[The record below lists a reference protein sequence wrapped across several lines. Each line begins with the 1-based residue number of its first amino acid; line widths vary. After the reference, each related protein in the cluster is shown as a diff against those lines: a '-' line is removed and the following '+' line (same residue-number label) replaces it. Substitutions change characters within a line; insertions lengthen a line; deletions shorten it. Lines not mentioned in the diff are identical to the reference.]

1 VYSNAYTVI
10 GEVWMKGVG
19 GSWFVAKLTIAVL
32 VLTVAISGCAN
43 QAPRDWGACG
53 AGGAAL
59 GAIAGAGAG
68 LGLEYNNKAHPS
80 TANSAAAAGGGA
92 LIGAIIG
99 LVAGHELCDPLV
111 PPPPPAPQTI
121 TAPMSVA
128 APVTAPPAAPART
141 RIVLRGV
148 HFDFNKYNIRPDD
161 EPVLDEAVESLK
173 EHPDVTVNVNGY
185 CDAVGSVGYNL
196 RLSRERAA
204 AVVQYL
210 SEHGVAASR
219 LVAHGYGKT
228 NFVAS
233 NDTAEGRAQNRR
245 DELVPTD

>member
-1 VYSNAYTVI
+1 MN
-10 GEVWMKGVG
+10 GVG
-19 GSWFVAKLTIAVL
+19 RSWLEANLTIAVL

-43 QAPRDWGACG
+43 QAPRNYGACG
-53 AGGAAL
+53 AGGAVL
-59 GAIAGAGAG
+59 GALAGAGAG
-68 LGLEYNNKAHPS
+68 LALEYNNKSHP
-80 TANSAAAAGGGA
+80 TRANAAAAAGGGA
-92 LIGAIIG
+92 AIGAVIG

-111 PPPPPAPQTI
+111 PPPPPAPQ
-121 TAPMSVA
+121 PMATPMPMA
-128 APVTAPPAAPART
+128 ALPLPAVGLLEKT

-185 CDAVGSVGYNL
+185 CDAVGGVEYNL
-196 RLSRERAA
+196 RLSRERAE

-228 NFVAS
+228 DFVAS

-245 DELVPTD
+245 DELVPND

>member
-1 VYSNAYTVI
+1 
-10 GEVWMKGVG
+10 MKGVG
-19 GSWFVAKLTIAVL
+19 RSWLGANLTAVL

-68 LGLEYNNKAHPS
+68 LGLEYNNKSHPT
-80 TANSAAAAGGGA
+80 TANAAAAAGGGA
-92 LIGAIIG
+92 LIGAVIG